1 MDKASKR
8 KRLRELTERELQTK
22 LLLPLLGRM
31 EYRGATIYHGPRE
44 RGKDLICFDL
54 DRLRNREYL
63 AIVAKAVDL
72 YGSVSSSDGLREV
85 VYQVEQ
91 CFNVPYEDLFGM
103 RQITMDRVWVVT
115 TGDIVPGAS
124 DSVFEYLR
132 KQNLTKLVRFIPGAE
147 LVELVD
153 QWFSDYWDGGA
164 TTIDQVRER
173 ASRYE
178 AFSRSLLTALGG
190 KADEIEETLQAVAE
204 STQPPLVRI
213 GEWSLSRLSSY
224 SAHLEPITD
233 GLPACYFTNAA
244 GSLGKAFADTKR
256 LVYYA
261 MFDVEETME
270 RYEKMMALSDPR
282 AFVDAFE
289 RDLEEAHPFW
299 QPHGG
304 AAGKAVQAVDDLR
317 DAIQETSSMLAK
329 LDKLGKR
336 AWALALF
343 ESIAEL
349 EAEVESYLCGVE
361 QDPLLIHWQVETD
374 AGKGRLR
381 LLYSAPAVPHVDI
394 LETSHSTA
402 RGNRTTHEVLDWAR
416 VAVRDYLEALVA
428 ETGSA

>member
-8 KRLRELTERELQTK
+8 KSLHELTERELQTK

-31 EYRGATIYHGPRE
+31 GYRGASIYHGPRE

-72 YGSVSSSDGLREV
+72 NGSVSSSDGLREV

-115 TGDIVPGAS
+115 TGGIVPGAS

-132 KQNLTKLVRFIPGAE
+132 KQNLSKLVRFIPGAE

-153 QWFSDYWDGGA
+153 QWFPDYWAGGA
-164 TTIDQVRER
+164 TSIEQVRER

-178 AFSRSLLTALGG
+178 AFGRSLLTALGG
-190 KADEIEETLQAVAE
+190 KPDEIEETLQAVAE
-204 STQPPLVRI
+204 STDPPRVRV

-224 SAHLEPITD
+224 GVNLEPIT
-233 GLPACYFTNAA
+233 GALPACYVTSAV
-244 GSLGKAFADTKR
+244 GLLGKAFADTKR

-261 MFDVEETME
+261 MFDVDETME

-282 AFVDAFE
+282 AFVEAFD
-289 RDLEEAHPFW
+289 RDLEQAHPFW
-299 QPHGG
+299 QSHGG
-304 AAGKAVQAVDDLR
+304 AAGKAVRQIEYLR
-317 DAIQETSSMLAK
+317 DAIQEVSEMLAN

-336 AWALALF
+336 AWAVSLF
-343 ESIAEL
+343 ESVAEL
-349 EAEVESYLCGVE
+349 EGEVESYLRGVE
-361 QDPLLIHWQVETD
+361 QDPLRIYWQVESYE
-374 AGKGRLR
+374 GVGRLR
-381 LLYSAPAVPHVDI
+381 LLYSAPAAPHRDV
-394 LETSHSTA
+394 LETSHSAA
-402 RGNRTTHEVLDWAR
+402 RGNRTTVEVLQWAG
-416 VAVRDYLEALVA
+416 VAVRHYLEALVA
-428 ETGSA
+428 TT